1 MTYACEQIA
10 LKLSNAGVERSLA
23 IHRFGEP
30 GARPKVYI
38 QAGLH
43 AAEVPGMVIVHH
55 LLPMLRRAD
64 GDGKIRGEIVVVPAA
79 NPIGLGDTVLG
90 VHLGRNSLASGA
102 NFNRGFLDL
111 AAAVVSQLE
120 GQLTDDADA
129 NVATIRKAMK
139 GTIAAKTPKT
149 ELDDL
154 RLKLLGL
161 ACDADYVFD
170 MHAEEDALFA
180 AVMAPWTVEHRE
192 KLVSHLDPQL
202 IFYADYPPLFDT
214 ACSRPWA
221 DLAKHF
227 GTSASIPQACL
238 SVTLELRGSGH
249 VDDDQARQDAANFVT
264 LLTANGSIE
273 GTVAAGKPLVEPIR
287 FEGVEFIRTP
297 VPGIVVYRRLLGD
310 LIEKGE
316 IIAEVVQPFA
326 RDLDAVRLE
335 IRSAT
340 SGVFF
345 ACRHA
350 VVAQADD
357 VVGKVAGEEALADP
371 KHY

>member
-1 MTYACEQIA
+1 MSHVCQRIA
-10 LKLSNAGVERSLA
+10 LKPSNAGVERQFTV
-23 IHRFGEP
+23 HRFGAAD
-30 GARPKVYI
+30 ARPKVYI

-43 AAEVPGMVIVHH
+43 AAEVPGMVIAHH
-55 LLPMLRRAD
+55 LIAMLQAAD
-64 GDGKIRGEIVVVPAA
+64 AANLIKGEIIVVPAA

-90 VHLGRNSLASGA
+90 VHLGRHALASGA

-111 AAAVVSQLE
+111 AAVVAPQIEDRLC
-120 GQLTDDADA
+120 ADEAA
-129 NVATIRKAMK
+129 NVATIRGAMK
-139 GTIAAKTPKT
+139 GAIGSRTPKT

-170 MHAEEDALFA
+170 MHAEEDAIFA
-180 AVMAPWTVEHRE
+180 AVLAPWTLPFKDR
-192 KLVSHLDPQL
+192 LVGHLAPEL

-221 DLAKHF
+221 DLAKRF
-227 GTSASIPQACL
+227 PEKAVPQACL

-249 VDDDQARQDAANFVT
+249 VDDARARSDAERLFN
-264 LLTANGSIE
+264 LLIANGAI
-273 GTVAAGKPLVEPIR
+273 AGDVGAGGATVEPIR
-287 FEGVEFIRTP
+287 FEGVEFVRTP
-297 VPGIVVYRRLLGD
+297 VPGIVVYKRRLGD
-310 LIEKGE
+310 IIEKGE
-316 IIAEVVQPFA
+316 VIAEVVQPFSTEI
-326 RDLDAVRLE
+326 DKVRVE

-357 VVGKVAGEEALADP
+357 VVGKVAGKEPLADP

>member
-1 MTYACEQIA
+1 MTYLAEQIV
-10 LKLSNAGVERSLA
+10 LKASNAGVERSLTV
-23 IHRFGEP
+23 HRFGER

-43 AAEVPGMVIVHH
+43 AAETPGMVIAHH
-55 LLPMLRRAD
+55 LLPMLKEAD
-64 GDGKIRGEIVVVPAA
+64 AASRIAGEIIVVPAA

-90 VHLGRNSLASGA
+90 VHLGRHSLASGA

-111 AAAVVSQLE
+111 AAVTAPQLE
-120 GQLTDDADA
+120 GALTQDADR
-129 NVATIRKAMK
+129 NVAFIRKAMK
-139 GTIAAKTPKT
+139 DVIASRVPKT

-154 RLKLLGL
+154 RLTLLGL

-170 MHAEEDALFA
+170 MHAEEDAIFA
-180 AVMAPWTVEHRE
+180 AVLAPWTLPFKDR
-192 KLVSHLDPQL
+192 LAGHLDPQL

-221 DLAKHF
+221 DLARHF
-227 GTSASIPQACL
+227 GAGIPIPQACL

-249 VDDDQARQDAANFVT
+249 VDDAQAKADAGNLFA
-264 LLTANGSIE
+264 LLTANGC
-273 GTVAAGKPLVEPIR
+273 VAGSVPPARPLVEAIR

-297 VPGIVVYRRLLGD
+297 VPGIVVYKRRLGEF
-310 LIEKGE
+310 IEKGE
-316 IIAEVVQPFA
+316 VIAEVVQPFV
-326 RDLDAVRLE
+326 REIDAVRHP

-340 SGVFF
+340 AGLLF

-357 VVGKVAGEEALADP
+357 VVGKVAGKDPLPDP